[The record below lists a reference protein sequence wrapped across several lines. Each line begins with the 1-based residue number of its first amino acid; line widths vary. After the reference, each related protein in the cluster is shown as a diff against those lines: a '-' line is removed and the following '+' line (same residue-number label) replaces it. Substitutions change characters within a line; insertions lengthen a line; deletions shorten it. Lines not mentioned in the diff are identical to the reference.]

1 VDSQVEEVDMG
12 AVVAED
18 MVEVPVEEQVD
29 MG

>member
-1 VDSQVEEVDMG
+1 MDSQVEEVDMG